1 MAEKEIYRYTI
12 HKVALRKG
20 KPLKK
25 GELRAKDISVIVK
38 RIQRGIKKVVTKRHI
53 PLLVYVYN
61 INDKKDHF
69 RKQYDDKHDFKSFR
83 KPARWRKELS
93 RKAKFSRTFDPQP
106 KQWFVMVAKRKQLV
120 LTQLAYEPAKMTL
133 LRRKRKR
140 LIGPFPDEAA
150 AKSFI
155 DRVEQ
160 KREELF
166 STHEYKQS
174 RRYKGPMAPDDPTK
188 RNT

>member
-61 INDKKDHF
+61 VNDKKDSF
-69 RKQYDDKHDFKSFR
+69 RKQYDDKADFKGFR
-83 KPARWRKELS
+83 KPAKWRKALS

-106 KQWFVMVAKRKQLV
+106 KQWFVQVAKKKQLI
-120 LTQLAYEPAKMTL
+120 LTQLAYEPAKGTL
-133 LRRKRKR
+133 LRRKRKKM
-140 LIGPFPDEAA
+140 IGPFPDEAA

-155 DRVEQ
+155 ERVEQ
-160 KREELF
+160 KREELYAPR
-166 STHEYKQS
+166 EYKQS
-174 RRYKGPMAPDDPTK
+174 RRYKGPMLPDDPTK
-188 RNT
+188 R